1 MIVFE
6 DKSRREV
13 DAAAAA
19 VWWNYWDHEHLMVVH
34 KNYTDAKILYE
45 NEIMGALLLTY
56 KLPIFS
62 WIKSNSLNI
71 IIKHN
76 KQVIKAINVGIFG
89 VPVVTTVKVTEDR
102 RDHCILDINHK
113 FFLMGWKQVLK
124 PLLTI
129 MVPRWNERVW
139 QEDLPLKVRRTKVM
153 RLGFKDFYGLP
164 AKREDRQ
171 RTGELE
177 FVRIPLSKLRE
188 VSVNA
193 WRKFSDI
200 ED

>member
-1 MIVFE
+1 MIIYE

-34 KNYTDAKILYE
+34 KSYTDAKILYE
-45 NEIMGALLLTY
+45 NDTMGALLLTY

-62 WIKSNSLNI
+62 WMKSQSLNI

-76 KQVIKAINVGIFG
+76 KDVIKAINVGIFG

-102 RDHCILDINHK
+102 KDHCVIDISHK

-129 MVPRWNERVW
+129 MAPKWNERVW
-139 QEDLPLKVRRTKVM
+139 FEDLPLKVRRSKVL

-164 AKREDRQ
+164 VDVKDRQ
-171 RTGELE
+171 RTGDLE
-177 FVRIPLSKLRE
+177 FIRIPLSKLRE

-193 WRKFSDI
+193 WRKFSDL
-200 ED
+200 D